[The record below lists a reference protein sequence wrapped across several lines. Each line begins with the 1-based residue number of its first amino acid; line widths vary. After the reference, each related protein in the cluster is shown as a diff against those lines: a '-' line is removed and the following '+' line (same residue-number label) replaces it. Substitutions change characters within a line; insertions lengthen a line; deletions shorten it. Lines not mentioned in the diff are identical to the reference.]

1 MSASQPKPPE
11 KEENEEINFEQAL
24 AELEEYL
31 IALKERYGEI
41 QRAEQQR
48 NELLERQKELR
59 QQQNNNTTKEPI
71 KTELKYLQ
79 EQLEE
84 LELHL
89 ESRLLTWGS
98 FKEPFWQAVR
108 FGGLGVVIG
117 WLLKSCAG

>member
-48 NELLERQKELR
+48 NELLERQQELR